1 MDYRLESEI
10 WITAKRSIPE
20 RAFFELIADA
30 VGSYRRTPRYSAP
43 ERMYASDIGPYG
55 VYAPGMAAS
64 GAAMSF
70 WQKADPYVLVRAQ
83 LREHIYRVLQQ
94 HLLSS
99 SLASDAIIDNQM
111 AGDLGL

>member
-10 WITAKRSIPE
+10 WITAQRSMPE

-30 VGSYRRTPRYSAP
+30 VGSYRRKPGYSGL
-43 ERMYASDIGPYG
+43 ERMYASDIGPGG
-55 VYAPGMAAS
+55 VYALGVAVTAVGLS
-64 GAAMSF
+64 S
-70 WQKADPYVLVRAQ
+70 WQEPDPYVPVRAQ
-83 LREHIYRVLQQ
+83 LREHIYRVLQL

-99 SLASDAIIDNQM
+99 SLASGAMIDNKM

>member
-10 WITAKRSIPE
+10 WITAQRCMPE

-30 VGSYRRTPRYSAP
+30 VGSYRRKPGYSGL

-55 VYAPGMAAS
+55 VYALGTAAR
-64 GAAMSF
+64 GAAMSS
-70 WQKADPYVLVRAQ
+70 WQQTDPYVPVRAH

>member
-10 WITAKRSIPE
+10 WIIAQRSMPD

-30 VGSYRRTPRYSAP
+30 VGSYRRKPEYSGL

-55 VYAPGMAAS
+55 VYALGTAAR
-64 GAAMSF
+64 GAAMSS
-70 WQKADPYVLVRAQ
+70 WQQTDPYVPVRAH

-94 HLLSS
+94 HLLFS